1 MSVSSG
7 VLLFFVMLALVMIFR
22 LPLGI
27 GMMSM
32 GIIYMLH
39 TGQNLKLVATNVLSM
54 YYNNYILIAVPLFLF
69 TANVMNAGKIT
80 SKIFDFCDAIVG
92 QHKGGLAYVNVVA
105 SLIFAGMSGSA
116 TADASG
122 LGNMEITEMRKK
134 GYDGGFSCAVT
145 AASAILS
152 PIFPPSITMLLYSSL
167 SGAPVGKLFMG
178 GMIPAV
184 IMVLILCGYI
194 FANAKKRNFPM
205 GRVLTKQEFI
215 SYTISAVPAL
225 LTPVILLG
233 CIYTGVVTPTEAG
246 AIAGIYALIVSYL
259 VYRALS
265 LKDLIQI
272 LKDTVIGIGTVVITV
287 GCASMIQYIAGYE
300 KIPVLFSGFVLNFAP
315 NKFVFL
321 FIINIM
327 FLIMGMF
334 LETNTITLVF
344 LPIILPLVNQF
355 GIDLVH
361 FGVMYCVNVMIGM
374 VSPPYGQLLFV
385 TSAVSGVKIAAIVKE
400 LLPMIGLLIIFVF
413 LVAFIPGIVTFLP
426 NLLL

>member
-1 MSVSSG
+1 MSISSG
-7 VLLFFVMLALVMIFR
+7 VILFFTMLAVIMVFR

-80 SKIFDFCDAIVG
+80 GKIFDFCDAIVG
-92 QHKGGLAYVNVVA
+92 QHRGGLAYVNVVA

-134 GYDGGFSCAVT
+134 GYDDGFSCAIT

-178 GMIPAV
+178 GMVPAV

-194 FANAKKRNFPM
+194 FAIAKKRNFPM
-205 GRVLTKQEFI
+205 GRVLRRQEFI

-246 AIAGIYALIVSYL
+246 AIAGIYALLVSYL

-272 LKDTVIGIGTVVITV
+272 LKDTVVGIGTVVITV

-315 NKFVFL
+315 NKYVFL
-321 FIINIM
+321 LIINVM
-327 FLIMGMF
+327 FLVMGMF

-355 GIDLVH
+355 GIDPVH

-385 TSAVSGVKIAAIVKE
+385 TSAVSGVKIANIVRE
-400 LLPMIGLLIIFVF
+400 LLPMIGLLVIFVF

>member
-1 MSVSSG
+1 M
-7 VLLFFVMLALVMIFR
+7 
-22 LPLGI
+22 
-27 GMMSM
+27 
-32 GIIYMLH
+32 
-39 TGQNLKLVATNVLSM
+39 
-54 YYNNYILIAVPLFLF
+54 
-69 TANVMNAGKIT
+69 
-80 SKIFDFCDAIVG
+80 
-92 QHKGGLAYVNVVA
+92 
-105 SLIFAGMSGSA
+105 
-116 TADASG
+116 
-122 LGNMEITEMRKK
+122 
-134 GYDGGFSCAVT
+134 
-145 AASAILS
+145 
-152 PIFPPSITMLLYSSL
+152 
-167 SGAPVGKLFMG
+167 
-178 GMIPAV
+178 
-184 IMVLILCGYI
+184 
-194 FANAKKRNFPM
+194 
-205 GRVLTKQEFI
+205 
-215 SYTISAVPAL
+215 
-225 LTPVILLG
+225 
-233 CIYTGVVTPTEAG
+233 
-246 AIAGIYALIVSYL
+246 
-259 VYRALS
+259 
-265 LKDLIQI
+265 
-272 LKDTVIGIGTVVITV
+272 IGIGTVVITV

>member
-1 MSVSSG
+1 MAHFG
-7 VLLFFVMLALVMIFR
+7 VILFFIMLATVLVFR

-32 GIIYMLH
+32 GIVYLLY
-39 TGQNLKLVATNVLSM
+39 TGQNLKLVASNILSL

-80 SKIFDFCDAIVG
+80 EKIFDFCDSLVG
-92 QHKGGLAYVNVVA
+92 QHRGGLAYVNVVA
-105 SLIFAGMSGSA
+105 SLVFAGMSGSA

-134 GYDGGFSCAVT
+134 GYPDGFSCAIT

-152 PIFPPSITMLLYSSL
+152 PIFPPSITMLLHSSL

-178 GMIPAV
+178 GMVPAV
-184 IMVLILCGYI
+184 LMVLILYGYI
-194 FANAKKRNFPM
+194 RAIAYKRNFPM
-205 GRVLTKQEFI
+205 GKHYAAKLMLTYIIEAI
-215 SYTISAVPAL
+215 PAL

-233 CIYTGVVTPTEAG
+233 GIYLGVVTPTEAG
-246 AIAGIYALIVSYL
+246 ALAGVYALLVSFI

-265 LKDLIQI
+265 LKEFIKV
-272 LKDTVIGIGTVVITV
+272 LKDTVKGIGTVVITV

-300 KIPVLFSGFVLNFAP
+300 KIPALFAEFVLQLNP
-315 NKFVFL
+315 NKYMFL
-321 FIINIM
+321 ILVNVM

-334 LETNTITLVF
+334 LETNTMTLVF
-344 LPIILPLVNQF
+344 IPMVLPLVQAF

-361 FGVMYCVNVMIGM
+361 FGVVFCINMMIGM
-374 VSPPYGQLLFV
+374 LSPPYGQLLFV
-385 TSAVSGVKIAAIVKE
+385 TSAVSGVKIVDIIKE
-400 LLPMIGLLIIFVF
+400 LLPMIGLLVIFVF
-413 LVAFIPGIVTFLP
+413 IVTFVPGIVTLLP
-426 NLLL
+426 DLLL